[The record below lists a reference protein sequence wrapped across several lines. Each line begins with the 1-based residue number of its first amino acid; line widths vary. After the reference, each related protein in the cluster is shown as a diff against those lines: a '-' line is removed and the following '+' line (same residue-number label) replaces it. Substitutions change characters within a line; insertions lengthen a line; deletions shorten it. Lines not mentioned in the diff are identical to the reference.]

1 MSRLQ
6 QVLSLRR
13 QVAQATVDAAQ
24 MLQSAR
30 TYGDKRRRID
40 HYSGMTLAFQ
50 SIIDMIDIEFELD
63 KRRLRLAGPDVVQ

>member
-1 MSRLQ
+1 M
-6 QVLSLRR
+6 SLRR

-30 TYGDKRRRID
+30 TYGDKRRID

-63 KRRLRLAGPDVVQ
+63 KDDSG